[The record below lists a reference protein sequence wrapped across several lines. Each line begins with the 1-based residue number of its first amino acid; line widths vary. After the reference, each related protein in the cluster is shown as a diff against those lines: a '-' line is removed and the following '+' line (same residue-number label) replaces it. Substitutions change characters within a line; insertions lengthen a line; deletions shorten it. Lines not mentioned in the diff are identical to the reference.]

1 MPMNGSTA
9 NYRLPHECIVIGV
22 SAGGFKALSAILPKL
37 PDPCAVAVL
46 IVQHTKADAGDF
58 LARHLDRICAIRV
71 KHAEDKE
78 AVETGT
84 VYLAP
89 PGYHLLVERNRT
101 LSLSVDEP
109 VHFARPSIDVLFE
122 SAAPVYRHRLI
133 GIILTGAGTD
143 GCIGLKA
150 VKEHGGLT
158 IVQDPKTAEVDFLP
172 RNAVQTVTVDY
183 ILPLEAIGGFLARMA
198 A

>member
-1 MPMNGSTA
+1 MSGSTA
-9 NYRLPHECIVIGV
+9 SGKLPHECIVIGV
-22 SAGGFKALSAILPKL
+22 SAGGFKALSTLVPKL
-37 PDPCAVAVL
+37 PEHCRVAVL

-58 LARHLDRICAIRV
+58 LARHLDRISSVRV

-78 AVETGT
+78 AIRMGT

-89 PGYHLLVERNRT
+89 PGYHLLVERGKT

-122 SAAPVYRHRLI
+122 SAAPVYRDRLI

-143 GCIGLKA
+143 GCAGLKA

-172 RNAVQTVTVDY
+172 KSALQTVTVDY

-198 A
+198 D